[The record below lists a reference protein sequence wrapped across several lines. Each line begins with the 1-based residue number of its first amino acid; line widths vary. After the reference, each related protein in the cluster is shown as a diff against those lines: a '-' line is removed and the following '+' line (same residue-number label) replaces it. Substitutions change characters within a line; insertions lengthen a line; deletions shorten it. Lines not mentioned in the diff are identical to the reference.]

1 MIRDIRFAL
10 ILLLLLPFLSAFE
23 DNSKLKP
30 FTSDGCSSFPDG
42 TLSKKELWLAC
53 CTEHDRAYWQGGT
66 YQQRLD
72 ADKQLRECVTHIG
85 EPAIA
90 NLMLGGVRVGGTPV
104 LPTPFRWG
112 YGWDFPR
119 GYGSLSAEEKKMV
132 EDSLKEDE
140 DQ

>member
-1 MIRDIRFAL
+1 MNRRFL
-10 ILLLLLPFLSAFE
+10 FTLVLFSLLPLLTAFE
-23 DNSKLKP
+23 GGSKLKP

-42 TLSKKELWLAC
+42 TLSDKELWLAC

-72 ADKQLRECVTHIG
+72 ADKELRRCVAEIG

-90 NLMLGGVRVGGTPV
+90 NLMLGGVRVGGTPII
-104 LPTPFRWG
+104 PTPFRWG

-119 GYGSLSAEEKKMV
+119 GYGTLTDEEKKMV
-132 EDSLKEDE
+132 EEQLNKMSE
-140 DQ
+140 Q